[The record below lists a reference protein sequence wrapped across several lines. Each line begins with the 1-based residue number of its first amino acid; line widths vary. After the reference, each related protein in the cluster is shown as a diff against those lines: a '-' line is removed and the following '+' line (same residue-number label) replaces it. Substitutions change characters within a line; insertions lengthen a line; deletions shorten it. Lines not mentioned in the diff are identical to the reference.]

1 MKVSTLKLLVSCGL
15 FIPAVL
21 TWRMAR
27 RVARDTER
35 FLTTAQPATGTVVR
49 LDWRVSRVGD
59 ATAPH
64 AYPEVAFTLP
74 NGERVQAT
82 TRTGNRQRP
91 AKEGDTVQILYNP
104 ANPQQIDLASQAPRT
119 LMHAGY
125 RFLAVTFALMGLCG
139 LTLWWV
145 LFRWWGVP
153 A

>member
-1 MKVSTLKLLVSCGL
+1 MKVSTAVLLVSCGL
-15 FIPAVL
+15 FVPAAL
-21 TWRMAR
+21 MWRMAR
-27 RVARDTER
+27 LVQQDTQR
-35 FLTTAQPATGTVVR
+35 FLKTAQPATGTVLR
-49 LDWRVSRVGD
+49 LDWRVSRVGTD
-59 ATAPH
+59 TATH
-64 AYPEVAFTLP
+64 AYPEIAYTLP
-74 NGERVQAT
+74 NGQHVQAT

-125 RFLAVTFALMGLCG
+125 RFLAVTFALMGVCG